1 LAAGGSGGRLVETN
15 LPRNI
20 RLELVDAE
28 ESRER
33 DGCPF
38 PAFHFAI
45 GPIDFPMPCAVK
57 GADPQRGTDPPG
69 NWFAPP
75 GNNRSVGGGNEAG
88 GAFDEEGRLSDLV
101 SVQAVT

>member
-1 LAAGGSGGRLVETN
+1 MPVPGFSFCHRTD
-15 LPRNI
+15 R
-20 RLELVDAE
+20 
-28 ESRER
+28 
-33 DGCPF
+33 
-38 PAFHFAI
+38 
-45 GPIDFPMPCAVK
+45 FPMPCAVK
-57 GADPQRGTDPPG
+57 GVDPQRGTDPPG

>member
-1 LAAGGSGGRLVETN
+1 
-15 LPRNI
+15 
-20 RLELVDAE
+20 
-28 ESRER
+28 
-33 DGCPF
+33 
-38 PAFHFAI
+38 
-45 GPIDFPMPCAVK
+45 MPCAVK

>member
-1 LAAGGSGGRLVETN
+1 MPLPALPFNIGS
-15 LPRNI
+15 
-20 RLELVDAE
+20 
-28 ESRER
+28 
-33 DGCPF
+33 
-38 PAFHFAI
+38 
-45 GPIDFPMPCAVK
+45 IDFPMPCAVK